1 MQIDQSSQILQS
13 MINFIKSHGD
23 ERVNEIEDEAR
34 EMFNIEKEKLIES
47 EKSRLEEK
55 HTKDLQNEEV
65 KMKIARSAEVNKAR
79 IEKMRRTA
87 DLVDSRLFDAKV
99 KMQQKMQDEPD
110 SYAALLE
117 QMLVQGLIKMIEPK
131 VILKVRQSDLDAVKG
146 IIDGAIEKYKAAM
159 LDQVK
164 ALTGRDDI
172 PCEVLVDE
180 KNFLPE
186 WNAEDQKNSCL
197 GGF

>member
-87 DLVDSRLFDAKV
+87 DLVDSLLFDAKV

-131 VILKVRQSDLDAVKG
+131 VILRLRQSDLYAVKG

>member
-87 DLVDSRLFDAKV
+87 NLVDSLLFDAKV

>member
-1 MQIDQSSQILQS
+1 
-13 MINFIKSHGD
+13 
-23 ERVNEIEDEAR
+23 
-34 EMFNIEKEKLIES
+34 
-47 EKSRLEEK
+47 
-55 HTKDLQNEEV
+55 
-65 KMKIARSAEVNKAR
+65 
-79 IEKMRRTA
+79 
-87 DLVDSRLFDAKV
+87 
-99 KMQQKMQDEPD
+99 
-110 SYAALLE
+110 
-117 QMLVQGLIKMIEPK
+117 MIEPK

>member
-65 KMKIARSAEVNKAR
+65 KMKIARSATTSAR
-79 IEKMRRTA
+79 R
-87 DLVDSRLFDAKV
+87 
-99 KMQQKMQDEPD
+99 
-110 SYAALLE
+110 AA
-117 QMLVQGLIKMIEPK
+117 
-131 VILKVRQSDLDAVKG
+131 
-146 IIDGAIEKYKAAM
+146 
-159 LDQVK
+159 
-164 ALTGRDDI
+164 
-172 PCEVLVDE
+172 
-180 KNFLPE
+180 
-186 WNAEDQKNSCL
+186 
-197 GGF
+197 

>member
-1 MQIDQSSQILQS
+1 MNVNQSNEILQS

-87 DLVDSRLFDAKV
+87 DLVDSLLFDAKV